1 MIDVRRF
8 LLKRELV
15 VGGCNSGICW
25 TFLWMFCNNFTLYTY
40 VYLACHYHI
49 ILLPVFGER
58 YRNKVNIVAGDADTD
73 MSHLVSIDD
82 H

>member
-1 MIDVRRF
+1 MLDVSLDVLQQF
-8 LLKRELV
+8 HLTH
-15 VGGCNSGICW
+15 IFIW
-25 TFLWMFCNNFTLYTY
+25 
-40 VYLACHYHI
+40 AAII

-73 MSHLVSIDD
+73 MSHLVSIVD

>member
-1 MIDVRRF
+1 MVAIQVYVGRF
-8 LLKRELV
+8 F
-15 VGGCNSGICW
+15 GCFATISP
-25 TFLWMFCNNFTLYTY
+25 YTHIFIW
-40 VYLACHYHI
+40 AAII

-73 MSHLVSIDD
+73 MSHLVSIVD